1 MTDPAGPPDLSPREV
16 ADRLLEAVVGSSLDD
31 LADLYA
37 PRVVIEMPFGP
48 PLLPARMETGREECR
63 ARFRAGSASRRYDR
77 VENARVH
84 QTADP
89 EVVIVEYDLHG
100 EMLAPERRTFVLS
113 YVMVMTIREGLIV
126 HSRDYVDPVAGARL
140 LGRLPELF
148 AALTESATP

>member
-1 MTDPAGPPDLSPREV
+1 MTDPAVPSAMSPGEV
-16 ADRLLEAVVGSSLDD
+16 AGRFLEAVISSSPDD

-37 PRVVIEMPFGP
+37 SRVVIEMPFGP
-48 PLLPARMETGREECR
+48 PLLPARMETGRDEWR

-77 VENARVH
+77 VEHARIH

-89 EVVIVEYDLHG
+89 QVVIEYDLHG
-100 EMLAPERRTFVLS
+100 EVLEPERRPFVMS
-113 YVMVMTIREGLIV
+113 YVMVMTIRDGLIV

-140 LGRLPELF
+140 LGRLPELV